1 MNVICFAYE
10 KPKINLWLNLF
21 KYRKAQRIKTCPK
34 SLGLSWFS
42 REREFLELWYIKG
55 IF

>member
-1 MNVICFAYE
+1 MNIICFAYE
-10 KPKINLWLNLF
+10 KPKISLWLNPF
-21 KYRKAQRIKTCPK
+21 KYRKSQRIKTCHK

-42 REREFLELWYIKG
+42 RERELIELWYIKG